1 MIPETLALVM
11 KADQVLDT
19 VDLDIQMQPHTDA
32 SGKVWVYLSFSGSR
46 SFRVDENGFWEQI
59 GGSGRFGSERFGK
72 TSFEQAV
79 CRVIECF
86 RADLARKKFMKDG
99 KIGEC
104 ENRELILLGNAG
116 WLESCPTEHAWHFSH
131 PDFPG
136 VLVSWRHPLTVE
148 ATL

>member
-1 MIPETLALVM
+1 MIPEETLSLLMRA
-11 KADQVLDT
+11 AQVLDT

-32 SGKVWVYLSFSGSR
+32 GGKVWVYLSFSGSK
-46 SFRVDENGFWEQI
+46 SFRVDKDGFWEQV
-59 GGSGRFGSERFGK
+59 GCERFGK

-104 ENRELILLGNAG
+104 GNRELICLRNAG
-116 WLESCPTEHAWHFSH
+116 WLESCPTENAWHFSH
-131 PDFPG
+131 PNFPG
-136 VLVSWRHPLTVE
+136 VRVAWRHPLTVE
-148 ATL
+148 VIP